1 LFVILWAHFY
11 EKGVREMSTRFS
23 ALFLALTLIL
33 TPEVLAQRPERVRVL
48 IGLNNTPTA
57 ADEAMVTFVG
67 GEIIY
72 RYHLVNAMAILVPQ
86 SAIPGLRQNPNVA
99 VIEPDL
105 EVEITDSELDA
116 AWGVKH
122 IGSGTLHDAGI
133 KGTSVRVAV
142 VDTGIDY
149 THPDLSANFV
159 GGFDFVNN
167 DPDPMDDHG
176 HGTHIAG
183 IIAAMDDDNGVI
195 GVAPEA
201 ALYGIKVLGSAGSGS
216 WSGVI
221 AGIEWATDNGIQ
233 VTNNSYSGGVDPGT
247 IVKAAFDN
255 SYALGV
261 LHIASAGNS
270 GNCDGTGETTRW
282 PARYPSVVA
291 TTATDSR
298 DLRAC
303 FSSTGLDVELSAPG
317 VSVNSTYLGGGYRFL
332 SGTSMASP
340 HVVGSAALVIGNGTT
355 TNVEVRQVL
364 VDTANDLGPEGFDPL
379 YGYGLIDPVEAV
391 DGAPPPSPHPPNTPP
406 EVTITSPPDGSVFT
420 SGTLISFSGVA
431 TDTQDG
437 DITESLVWASV
448 IDGLIGRGGSFSFVL
463 NEGEHIVIAQAA
475 DSGFMTGDDR
485 ISIIVLPTAT
495 TASVTSIGYGTIGGR
510 LRDEHIVVT
519 AILRDEFGEPV
530 VGASVEITLSS
541 EDSSWSLEGNTDE
554 IGQARFHLNN
564 APAGCYTSKVSNV
577 IAFGLT
583 WDGETPANLFCRRR

>member
-291 TTATDSR
+291 TAATDSR

-317 VSVNSTYLGGGYRFL
+317 V
-332 SGTSMASP
+332 
-340 HVVGSAALVIGNGTT
+340 
-355 TNVEVRQVL
+355 
-364 VDTANDLGPEGFDPL
+364 
-379 YGYGLIDPVEAV
+379 
-391 DGAPPPSPHPPNTPP
+391 
-406 EVTITSPPDGSVFT
+406 
-420 SGTLISFSGVA
+420 
-431 TDTQDG
+431 
-437 DITESLVWASV
+437 
-448 IDGLIGRGGSFSFVL
+448 
-463 NEGEHIVIAQAA
+463 
-475 DSGFMTGDDR
+475 
-485 ISIIVLPTAT
+485 
-495 TASVTSIGYGTIGGR
+495 
-510 LRDEHIVVT
+510 
-519 AILRDEFGEPV
+519 
-530 VGASVEITLSS
+530 
-541 EDSSWSLEGNTDE
+541 
-554 IGQARFHLNN
+554 
-564 APAGCYTSKVSNV
+564 
-577 IAFGLT
+577 
-583 WDGETPANLFCRRR
+583 